1 MKNQKVGRNDP
12 CPCGSGKK
20 FKKCHGATAA
30 LLVSAPSAV
39 PPRFSV
45 RLAAGRVPPEVLAK
59 GMSIMRET
67 QLREEQRR
75 RLYGHVRPEIAID
88 YHGYKLVAV
97 GNKLF
102 YRPKEQFR
110 FLTDLLL
117 AFVPDLF
124 GREWF
129 EREVKKP
136 DGERHPVME
145 WRFKGMNYMNTQPR
159 LADGSYVATPTGP
172 LLAYITFAY
181 DLYVVAH
188 NAQIDARLIERLKQ
202 MDQFQGARHE
212 LFAEATCLR
221 AGFKI
226 EHEDEQDRSSRHAEF
241 TAVHVATGQKMSV
254 EAKSK
259 HRPGVLGRVGT
270 REPVDDVNLRFGY
283 LLNDAVAKNPPHPL
297 VVFLDMNM
305 PFEAASRFL
314 SARPENNTPI
324 HPFILKTLDRMRRE
338 HGGRDPITQLIITS
352 HPSHYTR
359 DDEIPQRP
367 HMMGQTSL
375 VPLKPARMEALYA
388 LTEATNL
395 YGNIPQELPKNG
407 AAAEDSST
415 VPRNGPSSPAGADDT
430 MTT

>member
-1 MKNQKVGRNDP
+1 MQKQKIGRNDP
-12 CPCGSGKK
+12 CPCGNGKK

-30 LLVSAPSAV
+30 PPVSAPAV
-39 PPRFSV
+39 APPRFSV
-45 RLAAGRVPPEVLAK
+45 RLAAGQVPPEVFAK

-97 GNKLF
+97 GNRLF
-102 YRPKEQFR
+102 YRPKEKFR

-136 DGERHPVME
+136 DSERHPAMQ
-145 WRFKGMNYMNTQPR
+145 WRVKGMNYMNSQPQ
-159 LADGSYVATPTGP
+159 LPDGSYVAVPTGP

-188 NAQIDARLIERLKQ
+188 NARLDERLVERLKQ
-202 MDQFQGARHE
+202 KDQFQGARHE

-221 AGFKI
+221 AGFEI
-226 EHEDEQDRSSRHAEF
+226 IHEDEGDRSTRHAEF
-241 TAVHVATGQKMSV
+241 TAKHLTTGQLISV

-259 HRPGVLGRVGT
+259 HRAGVLGRTGL
-270 REPVDDVNLRFGY
+270 REAVDDVNLRFGH
-283 LLNDAVAKNPPHPL
+283 LLNDAVSKNPLHPL

-314 SARPENNTPI
+314 TPRPGGNPPI
-324 HPFILKTLDRMRRE
+324 HPFILRTLNQMRKQ
-338 HGGRDPITQLIITS
+338 HGSKDPITQLIITS
-352 HPSHYTR
+352 HPSHHTK
-359 DDEIPQRP
+359 DEEIPKHP
-367 HMMGQTSL
+367 HMIGQTSL
-375 VPLKPARMEALYA
+375 VPVKPARMEALLA

-395 YGNIPQELPKNG
+395 YGNIPQELPGDGK
-407 AAAEDSST
+407 AA
-415 VPRNGPSSPAGADDT
+415 
-430 MTT
+430 